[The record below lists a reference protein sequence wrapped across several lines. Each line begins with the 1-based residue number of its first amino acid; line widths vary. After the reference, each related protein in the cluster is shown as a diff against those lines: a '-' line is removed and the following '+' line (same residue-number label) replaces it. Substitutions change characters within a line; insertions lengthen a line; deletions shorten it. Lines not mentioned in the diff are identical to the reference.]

1 MGIYIIA
8 IGSGVYWDLKGV
20 WELNFACLS
29 CVCLCKLCLLVD
41 VWENLLAWYKVS
53 VCKVRNYCPFV
64 EQSVILESKII
75 FVRFLSRSLLSDCG
89 WPSLDGEQS
98 EAI

>member
-1 MGIYIIA
+1 MGIYIIT
-8 IGSGVYWDLKGV
+8 IGSGDLLGLKGSV
-20 WELNFACLS
+20 GVKLLLVLS

-41 VWENLLAWYKVS
+41 VWEILLAWYKVS

-75 FVRFLSRSLLSDCG
+75 FVRLLFRSLLLDCG
-89 WPSLDGEQS
+89 WS
-98 EAI
+98 